1 MVKGSTVSPGKKR
14 GKMMKR
20 KKPDIYIIA
29 GVLLMATAAI
39 LVAAALVTS
48 LGEFVTAAFVVSG
61 TACALIGIFMLTF
74 ARRDTVDSRNVG
86 VLIAQWCKNISSIE
100 SDLGITGNA
109 YFLPPRVTGESRV
122 MQFNPTL
129 TFSGSTA
136 ASKNIFSKTGAGGL
150 IVTPCCEPWI
160 QDLKTKNSLVIPEK
174 EGELI
179 ILINETV
186 GDVLEFASRVSGTSH
201 DNTIEVTFHRYQLV
215 DGCKAIAR
223 ESEELCTMNPCPVCS
238 LCGSLIAEGTD
249 KIVTLDRCS
258 VSPSG
263 RDVTAIFTMS
273 PFRKT
278 AGPAERSPSDTG
290 SGRPH

>member
-1 MVKGSTVSPGKKR
+1 
-14 GKMMKR
+14 MMKIR
-20 KKPDIYIIA
+20 KPDAYTTAAI
-29 GVLLMATAAI
+29 LLIATAAI
-39 LVAAALVTS
+39 LIVAALVTG

-61 TACALIGIFMLTF
+61 TACALIGLFMLTF
-74 ARRDTVDSRNVG
+74 TRGRTVDSRNVG
-86 VLIAQWCKNISSIE
+86 ILIAQWCKNISSIE

-129 TFSGSTA
+129 TFSGSDIPAKDTY
-136 ASKNIFSKTGAGGL
+136 SKTGAGGL
-150 IVTPCCEPWI
+150 IVTPSCEPWI
-160 QDLKTKNSLVIPEK
+160 QDLRKRNALVIPEK
-174 EGELI
+174 EEELI
-179 ILINETV
+179 ILMNETV
-186 GDVLEFASRVSGTSH
+186 GGVLEFASRVSGTWH
-201 DNTIEVTFHRYQLV
+201 DNTISLTFHGYQLI

-258 VSPSG
+258 VNPSN

-278 AGPAERSPSDTG
+278 ASAEHPL
-290 SGRPH
+290 